1 MTSNFEKMEAR
12 KKANYA
18 EMRRRQ
24 ASDELWRQTQAAQFK
39 AQQDAMT
46 RQQQVAKEHQETSL
60 RRMQEFTDRCVAN
73 DRNKNGSDRGYVYGG
88 RKQDHSEI
96 PKAVFLATTGLA
108 AAKMAGA
115 NLTWKQ
121 VFAPVIIWLAFIFGT
136 IFLLGVLFAFAMLA
150 RP

>member
-1 MTSNFEKMEAR
+1 
-12 KKANYA
+12 
-18 EMRRRQ
+18 
-24 ASDELWRQTQAAQFK
+24 
-39 AQQDAMT
+39 
-46 RQQQVAKEHQETSL
+46 
-60 RRMQEFTDRCVAN
+60 MQEFTDRCVAN

-88 RKQDHSEI
+88 RRQDHGEI

-121 VFAPVIIWLAFIFGT
+121 VFAPVIIWLAFIFGA
-136 IFLLGVLFAFAMLA
+136 IFLLGVLFALAMLA